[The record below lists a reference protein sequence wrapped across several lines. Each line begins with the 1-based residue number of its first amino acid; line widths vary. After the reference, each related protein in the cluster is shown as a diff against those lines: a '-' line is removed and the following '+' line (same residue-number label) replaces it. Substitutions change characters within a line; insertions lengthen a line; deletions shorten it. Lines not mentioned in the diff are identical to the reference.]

1 MSRFDTTIL
10 VLIAALAATGC
21 AGGEQQARQ
30 TSLGPATTLRTWTL
44 ADLEAALPTDDEL
57 PSGLVDVLRC
67 PGAAECGDDEA
78 DEADLPV
85 ESPTPLAVAYVGGRV
100 GLATVDDP
108 PESDDGDWSTPFA
121 EGGIWLTP
129 AIGLSILQFA
139 SPDEAAVDHAAWTD
153 PQAGLSPA
161 DPTFDVAPTPRG
173 EGRFSPG
180 FRGTSVVTQPSPAE
194 LGLYVPASATVVD
207 NRWRLVSR
215 VGTASAEYVESR
227 WSVALGDLVV
237 ICGAT
242 TLAAMAER
250 DPPDEMCRSLVT
262 ATLAA
267 LIRGPASEQP
277 E

>member
-1 MSRFDTTIL
+1 MRGFSIPTF
-10 VLIAALAATGC
+10 VLLAALAAAGC

-30 TSLGPATTLRTWTL
+30 SALGPATTLRAWTL

-57 PSGLVDVLRC
+57 PPGLVDVLRC
-67 PGAAECGDDEA
+67 PGAAECGDDDLEA

-85 ESPTPLAVAYVGGRV
+85 DAPTPVAVACITGQVE
-100 GLATVDDP
+100 LATVSDP
-108 PESDDGDWSTPFA
+108 PESDDGEWSTPFA

-129 AIGLSILQFA
+129 STGVSIRQFA

-153 PQAGLSPA
+153 PRAGLSPA
-161 DPTFDVAPTPRG
+161 DPVFDVAPTPRG

-180 FRGTSVVTQPSPAE
+180 FRGTSVVTRPSPAE
-194 LGLYVPASATVVD
+194 LGLHVPASATVVD
-207 NRWRLVSR
+207 NRWRLVSQ

-227 WSVALGDLVV
+227 WSVALRDLVV
-237 ICGAT
+237 VCGAT

-250 DPPDEMCRSLVT
+250 DPPDGTCRSLVM

-267 LIRGPASEQP
+267 LVRGNATE
-277 E
+277 